1 MDVQLGLKS
10 DLLGGRL
17 GVNLTAFHTAVKD
30 YQATVTTLDSV
41 TGVVTNLALNI
52 DKVVSK
58 GVELEVFGRVA
69 RNITLNASF
78 LYNHAV
84 YPAGFRAQ
92 NGGLIAGQQL
102 SGAPRTKLNLSGEY
116 FMPVGSGLEGFV
128 GADASFKGRT
138 RYGIERDD
146 SEYNFYKAHT
156 IVGARVGVRA
166 SGKWSVAVFARNI
179 GDVPSP
185 FSIGLIPQPLGDA
198 PISSRYV
205 YQNANGKRQVGLQ
218 ASADF

>member
-1 MDVQLGLKS
+1 MTS
-10 DLLGGRL
+10 
-17 GVNLTAFHTAVKD
+17 
-30 YQATVTTLDSV
+30 LDSI

-58 GVELEVFGRVA
+58 GVEVEVFGRVA

-78 LYNHAV
+78 LYNQAV

-92 NGGLIAGQQL
+92 NGRLIEGQQL
-102 SGAPRTKLNLSGEY
+102 SGSPRTKLNLSGEY
-116 FMPVGSGLEGFV
+116 FMPVVGGLEGFI

-146 SEYNFYKAHT
+146 SDCNFYKAHT

-166 SGKWSVAVFARNI
+166 GSKWSVALFARNI
-179 GDVPSP
+179 GDVSSP

-198 PISSRYV
+198 SFSSRHV
-205 YQNANGKRQVGLQ
+205 YQNANSKRQVGLQ